1 MALVELTTCWNA
13 FEAEILKGAL
23 ESAGIPCI
31 LQSSYFSNV
40 EIGNGIANS
49 ACAIPILVREEDQEA
64 AKQVIAEAEAAESEE
79 KE

>member
-1 MALVELTTCWNA
+1 MALVELTTCWNT

-23 ESAGIPCI
+23 ETAGIPCI
-31 LQSSYFSNV
+31 VQSSYFSNV

-49 ACAIPILVREEDQEA
+49 ACAIPVLVREEDLEA
-64 AKQVIAEAEAAESEE
+64 AKQVIAATEEPE

>member
-23 ESAGIPCI
+23 ETAGIPCI
-31 LQSSYFSNV
+31 VQSSYFSNV

-49 ACAIPILVREEDQEA
+49 ACAIPVLVREEDLEA
-64 AKQVIAEAEAAESEE
+64 AKQVIAATEESE

>member
-23 ESAGIPCI
+23 ETAGIPCI
-31 LQSSYFSNV
+31 VQSSYFSNV

-49 ACAIPILVREEDQEA
+49 ACAIPVLVREEDLEA
-64 AKQVIAEAEAAESEE
+64 AKQVIAATEEPE